1 MAQYV
6 PDEFVS
12 SQKTIVYQGAHTA
25 AWYIKHYAG
34 GFDKDA
40 DRWSVTVTYPNNQSE
55 STKRRLLFFRRTPT
69 VQPGAVIT
77 VRMDTD
83 KIRERER
90 VLTEPKEKFDWV
102 SEMGKILSAIT
113 SLASIIIM
121 ARSISKIQ

>member
-1 MAQYV
+1 
-6 PDEFVS
+6 
-12 SQKTIVYQGAHTA
+12 
-25 AWYIKHYAG
+25 
-34 GFDKDA
+34 
-40 DRWSVTVTYPNNQSE
+40 
-55 STKRRLLFFRRTPT
+55 
-69 VQPGAVIT
+69 VIT